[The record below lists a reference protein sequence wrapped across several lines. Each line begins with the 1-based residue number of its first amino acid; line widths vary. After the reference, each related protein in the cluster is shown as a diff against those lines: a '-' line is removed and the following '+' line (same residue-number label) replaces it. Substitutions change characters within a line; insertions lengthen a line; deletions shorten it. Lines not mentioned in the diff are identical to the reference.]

1 MWLRAEADDRAY
13 YPDEAGHFNLQD
25 ASLLFGAVLSVE
37 GPSLPPGSAPSLTVS
52 STAQS
57 SGVGASASYN
67 STPPLHRV
75 DDGLRGI
82 SRKRKYI
89 TVMID
94 SALDHGRGID
104 DRTVSI
110 VRIVSKL
117 DDMKKDV
124 HAIME
129 TIQQTPIPFLRT
141 ERLHVNVEL
150 HKYTVL
156 EFSLV

>member
-13 YPDEAGHFNLQD
+13 YPDEAGLHD

-67 STPPLHRV
+67 STPPLHKV
-75 DDGLRGI
+75 DDGLRG
-82 SRKRKYI
+82 KRKHR

-104 DRTVSI
+104 DRNFSI
-110 VRIVSKL
+110 VQIVSKL
-117 DDMKKDV
+117 DNMKKDV

-150 HKYTVL
+150 HKYTVQNP
-156 EFSLV
+156 